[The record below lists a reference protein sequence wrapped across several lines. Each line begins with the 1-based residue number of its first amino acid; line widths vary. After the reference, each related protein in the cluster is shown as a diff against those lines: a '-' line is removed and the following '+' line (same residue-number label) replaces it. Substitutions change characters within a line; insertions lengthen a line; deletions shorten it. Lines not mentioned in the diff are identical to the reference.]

1 MNPGIQKI
9 QGFFKHS
16 GIVKNSLYIYKFKD
30 SRVQE
35 FKNLTIQEF
44 EFKIEKSKEAEN
56 RKIQKYKQKIQ
67 KCTYLRI
74 WKSKNKIQILFSLFS
89 KKLEKNLNI
98 KNPKIKKSWKFQKF
112 DVWNRSR
119 FIILAI
125 FHPILSYIHFRLD
138 TYFVYLIKFVYIL
151 TSRV

>member
-9 QGFFKHS
+9 QGFLKHS
-16 GIVKNSLYIYKFKD
+16 KIVKNSLYIYKFKD

-67 KCTYLRI
+67 RYTYLRI
-74 WKSKNKIQILFSLFS
+74 
-89 KKLEKNLNI
+89 
-98 KNPKIKKSWKFQKF
+98 
-112 DVWNRSR
+112 
-119 FIILAI
+119 
-125 FHPILSYIHFRLD
+125 
-138 TYFVYLIKFVYIL
+138 
-151 TSRV
+151 

>member
-44 EFKIEKSKEAEN
+44 EFKIEKLKEAEN
-56 RKIQKYKQKIQ
+56 RKNQKYKQKIQ

-74 WKSKNKIQILFSLFS
+74 
-89 KKLEKNLNI
+89 
-98 KNPKIKKSWKFQKF
+98 
-112 DVWNRSR
+112 
-119 FIILAI
+119 
-125 FHPILSYIHFRLD
+125 
-138 TYFVYLIKFVYIL
+138 
-151 TSRV
+151 